1 MTASGV
7 SGTGVSGDTSATTS
21 ATVAVSAWP
30 MAVVAGRPE
39 GAAGVGHARG
49 DGHVQGA
56 G

>member
-21 ATVAVSAWP
+21 ATVAVTAWP

-39 GAAGVGHARG
+39 GAAGVATPGVAVTSR
-49 DGHVQGA
+49 GA

>member
-7 SGTGVSGDTSATTS
+7 SGTGVSGDTSAT
-21 ATVAVSAWP
+21 VAVTAWP